1 LSLRTCGVRSDAGTG
16 TGALALH
23 ALQSPA
29 DADVTEI
36 NHAYLVKPKAE
47 LDRPLHCALSPTC
60 IFQMRARRFSKLK
73 IGDAKRQLF
82 TNRGNW
88 HR

>member
-1 LSLRTCGVRSDAGTG
+1 MGTRRDFSKQRARDRALRSARDSQADEQ
-16 TGALALH
+16 ALH
-23 ALQSPA
+23 RMGARGP
-29 DADVTEI
+29 
-36 NHAYLVKPKAE
+36 YLVKPKAE

-60 IFQMRARRFSKLK
+60 IVQMRARRFSKLK